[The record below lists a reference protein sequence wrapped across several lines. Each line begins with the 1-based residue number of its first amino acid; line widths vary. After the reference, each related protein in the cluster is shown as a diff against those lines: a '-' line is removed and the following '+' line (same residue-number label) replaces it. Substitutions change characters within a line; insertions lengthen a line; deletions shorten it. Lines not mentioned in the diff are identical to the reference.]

1 MSDTP
6 LRHPEERPKG
16 ASRRI
21 RQPSAAKHVAVIGL
35 GIMGGA
41 IARNLLAA
49 GFAVSGFDVD
59 AGKRRLLAQDGVVD
73 CPSASAAARDA
84 DIALTSLP
92 SVAALDE
99 TVADLVSEPRRGL
112 VVIEASTLP
121 IEAKQAANDRLAAAG
136 IVMLDCPLSG
146 TGAQAV
152 TRDLAVYASGDEGA
166 YDACR
171 AVFAAFARVSHYLGA
186 FGNGS
191 RMKFV
196 ANLLVAVHN
205 AAAAEAIVLGVKAG
219 LDAERILEVISSGA
233 GTSRIFELRGPMM
246 AKGIYTPPTATMH
259 VLQKDSAIIAEFA
272 RALGVDTPML
282 AAAAPLYDEAEAIG
296 YGEEDVGAVHAVL
309 ARRAGL
315 RQTK

>member
-1 MSDTP
+1 MPVSV
-6 LRHPEERPKG
+6 K
-16 ASRRI
+16 S
-21 RQPSAAKHVAVIGL
+21 VAVIGL

-41 IARNLLAA
+41 IARNLVRA
-49 GFAVSGFDVD
+49 GFSVSGFDID
-59 AGKRRLLAQDGVVD
+59 PERRTALASDGITAR
-73 CPSASAAARDA
+73 SSAAEAVRGA
-84 DIALTSLP
+84 DLLLTSLP

-99 TVADLVSEPRRGL
+99 TVASIAENPQPGQILAEL
-112 VVIEASTLP
+112 STLP
-121 IEAKQAANDRLAAAG
+121 IEAKETARDRLAAAR

-152 TRDLAVYASGDEGA
+152 TRDLALYGSGDEAAFG
-166 YDACR
+166 R
-171 AVFAAFARVSHYLGA
+171 ARPVFDGFARVSHYLGA

-205 AAAAEAIVLGVKAG
+205 AAAAEAIVLGTKAG
-219 LDAERILEVISSGA
+219 LDPERILEVIGSGA

-246 AKGIYTPPTATMH
+246 AKGVYTPPTATMH

-272 RALGVDTPML
+272 RALGVATPML
-282 AAAAPLYDEAEAIG
+282 DAAAPLYDEAEAAG
-296 YGEEDVGAVHAVL
+296 YAEEDVGAVHAVL

-315 RQTK
+315 PTKK